1 MYEKQRAAQ
10 QDSQQGPTEK
20 QGQIKLSAFQG
31 ETGEHSVL
39 LREKLSGSW
48 QKIAMKRKDEANVA
62 DQYFRWIWIFL
73 NLEFQINDP
82 YAKVQHL
89 IYKCHILVTKT
100 GKRKMS
106 PPVLMA
112 SKQPC

>member
-1 MYEKQRAAQ
+1 MKNTQ

-20 QGQIKLSAFQG
+20 QGQIKLGAFQG

-39 LREKLSGSW
+39 LRGKLSGSW
-48 QKIAMKRKDEANVA
+48 QKIAMKRKDEDSVA
-62 DQYFRWIWIFL
+62 DQYFRWNWIFL
-73 NLEFQINDP
+73 NLEFYP

-89 IYKCHILVTKT
+89 IYKCHILVTKM

-112 SKQPC
+112 SKQPG